1 MITDEQSEQLLELI
15 EAETDALTK
24 WHAGKILGVKQEK
37 DAYNALTA
45 ARGELIDFIE
55 SITGGAA

>member
-15 EAETDALTK
+15 EAETDALAK

-45 ARGELIDFIE
+45 ARGELIDFID
-55 SITGGAA
+55 SITGGAE

>member
-1 MITDEQSEQLLELI
+1 MITGEQSEQLLELI

-37 DAYNALTA
+37 AAYNALTA
-45 ARGELIDFIE
+45 ARGELIDFID
-55 SITGGAA
+55 SITGGAE

>member
-1 MITDEQSEQLLELI
+1 MITDEQSEKLLELI

-37 DAYNALTA
+37 AAYNALTA
-45 ARGELIDFIE
+45 AREELIEFIE
-55 SITGGAA
+55 SITGGAE